1 MIFFTL
7 SPKFGEVQSISQG
20 RSNSSSREN
29 TKARETFTTERLVE
43 RREDGV
49 SKLKK
54 GQRAEQSDERNEE
67 SSVSYLL
74 IYQREKLEF

>member
-1 MIFFTL
+1 M
-7 SPKFGEVQSISQG
+7 G
-20 RSNSSSREN
+20 RYNPSAKGGQIHHPEKIQ
-29 TKARETFTTERLVE
+29 KARETFTTERLVE

-74 IYQREKLEF
+74 IYQRVKLEF